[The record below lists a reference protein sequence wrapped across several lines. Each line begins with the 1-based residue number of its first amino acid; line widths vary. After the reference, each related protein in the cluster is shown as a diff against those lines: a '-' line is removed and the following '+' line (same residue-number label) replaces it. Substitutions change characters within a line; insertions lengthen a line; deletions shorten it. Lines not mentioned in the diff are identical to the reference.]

1 MENRKTTAGET
12 ARKNKYAGVAETVD
26 SIKGEAL
33 ATASSLME
41 HLNRLRPFNPDE
53 VKDVCRK
60 LNDIIDAIYHFVES
74 EDLCFEIEF
83 EEGGAE

>member
-1 MENRKTTAGET
+1 MENRKKTAGET
-12 ARKNKYAGVAETVD
+12 AKYTGVTETVD
-26 SIKGEAL
+26 AIKGEAL

-53 VKDVCRK
+53 VEDVCRK
-60 LNDIIDAIYHFVES
+60 LNDIIDTIYHFVES
-74 EDLCFEIEF
+74 EDQCFEIEF